1 MSFRVRSCAPLMAGA
16 LVFAAGSAASAS
28 IGFRTVALTGT
39 DGGYGPG
46 LGAGVVFTLV
56 DSAPAINAS
65 GQVAFRGSTIP
76 QAFAAQGVWFRAL
89 PTISGTNSAVALEGQ
104 ARPGGGTY
112 AAGSSGYNTIQ
123 VNDAG
128 NIAFRYKSSDG
139 VFAGGA
145 GTMQRVA
152 LAGDTAPGT
161 GDATYATSAVASGMP
176 LFNQSGACA
185 YVGNL
190 TVGTGTPPVAFT
202 SGSNNA
208 SAVFIGTGD
217 NSGGTN
223 PNVTPV
229 VRGTDWFAGLGG
241 TAADTKVSTFSQ
253 GTLAFNDQGHYAVS
267 STLQGS
273 AIVTGTG
280 ATGNSVAIISN
291 RSGGNDVI
299 ARAGS
304 PAPDAT
310 GAPSADVYRSLST
323 SALGFNNLGHIAFT
337 SSLRQ
342 GATQTV
348 SSALFTDAGT
358 GTLRRLA
365 GSGDAVGNVY
375 AISDN
380 TMPLAEFAG
389 LTYGATATF
398 GNALLN
404 HNDQLLYTANMS
416 SGGQAVLLRDANGDV
431 HRVARV
437 GDIGFSP
444 DPLTTDGMGVSTFSG
459 IGSLSLNALGQVAFT
474 ANLTGPGV
482 SVGLGNGA
490 SLWAVDTDG
499 TRILVARS
507 GTTFVDALGNS
518 HLIQSIGFF
527 GGTGNED
534 GRASSFNDSGD
545 LAFTL
550 QFTDGTGGAFV
561 THIPAPGALSL
572 LGLGGLLAAR
582 RRRA

>member
-1 MSFRVRSCAPLMAGA
+1 MSIRVRSCAPLIAAA
-16 LVFAAGSAASAS
+16 LVCVAGSAASAS
-28 IGFRTVALTGT
+28 IGFRTVALSGT

-46 LGAGVVFTLV
+46 LGAGVTFTLV
-56 DSAPAINAS
+56 DSTPSINSS

-76 QAFAAQGVWFRAL
+76 QAFAAEGVWFRAM
-89 PTISGTNSAVALEGQ
+89 PTISGTNSAVAREGE

-123 VNDAG
+123 LNDAG
-128 NIAFRYKSSDG
+128 DIAFRLATGSG
-139 VFAGGA
+139 VFASQA
-145 GTMQRVA
+145 GTMKRVA
-152 LAGDTAPGT
+152 LASDIAPGT
-161 GDATYATSAVASGMP
+161 GDASYSTSPIASGMP
-176 LFNQSGACA
+176 LFNQSGAAA
-185 YVGNL
+185 YVGSML
-190 TVGTGTPPVAFT
+190 VGSGTPPVAIT
-202 SGSNNA
+202 SGSNNS
-208 SAVFIGTGD
+208 SAIFIGTGD

-241 TAADTKVSTFSQ
+241 TSADTKVSTFSQ
-253 GTLAFNDQGHYAVS
+253 GTMAFNDNGHYVVS

-280 ATGNSVAIISN
+280 ATSNSVAIISN
-291 RSGGNDVI
+291 RSGSNDVI
-299 ARAGS
+299 ARVGNA
-304 PAPDAT
+304 APDAT
-310 GAPSADVYRSLST
+310 GAASLDVYRALST
-323 SALGFNNLGHIAFT
+323 SAIGFNNLGHVAFT

-348 SSALFTDAGT
+348 ASALFSDAGT

-365 GSGDAVGNVY
+365 GAGDAVGNVY

-380 TMPLAEFAG
+380 TMPLAEFSG
-389 LTYGATATF
+389 LNYGTSATF
-398 GNALLN
+398 STVLLN

-416 SGGQAVLLRDANGDV
+416 SGGQAVLLRDANGDT

-444 DPLTTDGMGVSTFSG
+444 DPFTTDGMGTSTFSG
-459 IGSLSLNALGQVAFT
+459 ISSLSLNALGQVAFT

-482 SVGLGNGA
+482 SVGLGNGS

-499 TRILVARS
+499 ARILVARS
-507 GTTFVDALGNS
+507 GTTFVDGLGNS
-518 HLIQSIGFF
+518 HIIQSIGFS

-534 GRASSFNDSGD
+534 GRTSSFNDFGD

-572 LGLGGLLAAR
+572 LGLGGLLITR
-582 RRRA
+582 RRRN